1 MQRNRSPPP
10 PDRRSPERRVSSA
23 TSISSLISRASRKN
37 KLLPK
42 ISRSCLFSL
51 RSGPDEGRTRR
62 HETLG
67 RQCGGREGISALHAR
82 TNDALA
88 DVKSRGPDTPKL
100 VSPRR
105 RARRASSRT
114 VANKPGAPR
123 RSRISVKTAAQ
134 GMPDEPAL
142 PVVPAACIFS
152 AGGPWV
158 RPSSGIPCALI
169 TIEGGR
175 LPHLLGAI
183 APRDGARA
191 PGCLTRW
198 KME

>member
-42 ISRSCLFSL
+42 ISRSCLCSL

-105 RARRASSRT
+105 RARSASSRT

-123 RSRISVKTAAQ
+123 RSRISAKTAAQ

-142 PVVPAACIFS
+142 PVVPAACIFF

-158 RPSSGIPCALI
+158 RPSPGIPCALI